1 MPQLGEKRKKRRTIE
16 KDFQFYDGPD
26 VIWDKINGDPW
37 PYKTHQ
43 EFYETRDRAY
53 MSLSYLTVCRVS
65 ELCRADLKG
74 AGYKPS
80 IRKNQFYY
88 NEEGL
93 NLRGVIILK
102 RRELVNGE
110 WVAIRD
116 LSHYPLRKEIHLPLI
131 GGLSRFTELI
141 IEYLNMLTNDRDE
154 LFKFRRS
161 RAYQI
166 VNHCTKMTEEEEKE
180 EDRGIMPHYFR
191 DMGLKLYAR
200 VLDRNIKDL
209 MEFSGHA
216 QVETLMKYLGE
227 GQLKKK
233 LQEWED

>member
-1 MPQLGEKRKKRRTIE
+1 MPQLGKNRQKRRTIE
-16 KDFQFYDGPD
+16 KDFQFYDDPD
-26 VIWDKINGDPW
+26 TVWDKIHGPPW
-37 PYKTHQ
+37 KYKTRQ
-43 EFYETRDRAY
+43 EFYEIRDRAY

-65 ELCRADLKG
+65 ELCRADLAG
-74 AGYKPS
+74 AGYKAS
-80 IRKNQFYY
+80 IRKNQFHLDP
-88 NEEGL
+88 GGV

-102 RRELVNGE
+102 RRELVDGV

-116 LSHYPLRKEIHLPLI
+116 LTHYPLRKEIHLPLI
-131 GGLSRFTELI
+131 GGLRRFTELI
-141 IEYLNMLTNDRDE
+141 IEYLDMLNDREE

-166 VNHCTKMTEEEEKE
+166 VNHCTKLTEEE
-180 EDRGIMPHYFR
+180 RGIMPHYFR

-227 GQLKKK
+227 GQLKKR
-233 LQEWED
+233 LQEWES

>member
-1 MPQLGEKRKKRRTIE
+1 MPQLGENRKKRRTIE
-16 KDFQFYDGPD
+16 KDFKFYDGPD
-26 VIWDKINGDPW
+26 VVWDKIHRAPW
-37 PYKTHQ
+37 KYKTNQ
-43 EFYETRDRAY
+43 DFYETRDQAY
-53 MSLSYLTVCRVS
+53 MALSYLTVCRVS
-65 ELCRADLKG
+65 ELCRADLEG

-80 IRKNQFYY
+80 INKGQFHSDDD
-88 NEEGL
+88 GL

-102 RRELVNGE
+102 RRELIEGE
-110 WVAIRD
+110 WEAIQD
-116 LSHYPLRKEIHLPLI
+116 LSHYPLRQEIHLPLI

-141 IEYLNMLTNDRDE
+141 ANYLELLEPQEE

-166 VNHCTKMTEEEEKE
+166 VNHCTKLSDDEGEEN
-180 EDRGIMPHYFR
+180 RGVMPHYFR

-216 QVETLMKYLGE
+216 QVATLMKYLGE
-227 GQLKKK
+227 GQLKKR
-233 LQEWED
+233 LQEWE